1 MPSAGWWPGLGYHP
15 LMALLA
21 SYAALFAFSFVAATA
36 VPMSSEP
43 PLILLVRSTEGIA
56 LPVFV
61 ATTGNVLGACTTYL
75 LGRGAARAFEKA
87 AKEKPLRGQE
97 GALRMLNRYGQPA
110 LALSWVPILGDA
122 LVAVAGV
129 TGIRLVPF
137 LFWVTLGKGVRFLV
151 IALAALNLF

>member
-1 MPSAGWWPGLGYHP
+1 MGSGYHP

-21 SYAALFAFSFVAATA
+21 SYAALFALSFVAATA

-43 PLILLVRSTEGIA
+43 PLILLVRSGEGII

-61 ATTGNVLGACTTYL
+61 ATVGNVLGACTTYL
-75 LGRGAARAFEKA
+75 LGRGAIRVYKR
-87 AKEKPLRGQE
+87 KKPLRILRGQE
-97 GALRMLNRYGQPA
+97 RARRLLARYGQPA

-122 LVAVAGV
+122 LVALAGV
-129 TGIRLVPF
+129 TGVRFVPF
-137 LFWVTLGKGVRFLV
+137 LFWVALGKGARYLV